1 MGGPAGSDH
10 RREAP
15 ATPWVVLK
23 FGGTSVS
30 APGHGSGSA
39 RVLRARMDEGLRP
52 VLVHPALSGVSDR
65 LERLCEG
72 VSRGSDAGG
81 DTALDAAHGSDSWR
95 PALEWIAARHRTLLA
110 ARGVAVP
117 EGLEALER
125 DLERLAA
132 GVALTGEVSPSL
144 RARLLSAGELLAT
157 EVVAALL
164 RAEGLDVTPVDARS
178 VLTSG
183 EPRAPGDPRHFLEA
197 DFDPRYDPALAEVW
211 SQERGVIVT
220 QGFIARDPM
229 GRTVLLGRG
238 GSDTSA
244 AWIAAAL
251 GARRLEIWTDVPG
264 MFSANPHLIPSA
276 RLLQRLTFEEAQEVA
291 ATGAKVLHPRCLPI
305 ADRARIPVEVRGT
318 ATPDAPGTRIST
330 ESGEGAPRIKAVSA
344 RLGLTLVSMETMGM
358 WQEAGF
364 LAEAFRVFADLGL
377 SIGLVS
383 TSESMVSVTLD
394 DTRLAADTEVIDQ
407 LRRRLE
413 RFCRVRI
420 VRPCAAVSLV
430 GARMRANLHLLAP
443 VLETFEEHEI
453 YLVSQAASDLN
464 FTVVVEEAQVEP
476 LLRNLHTLVIDA
488 GVADDV
494 LGPTWEELTRDGD
507 GAHPP
512 RRVPWWERKRD
523 QLLSLAAETPSLY
536 VYDADTLRE
545 AARGLTRMASVDRVL
560 YAMKA
565 NPHPEVLRVLGAEGL
580 GFECVSPGELR
591 RVLEI
596 FPDLPRDR
604 ILFTPNFAPREEY
617 AEAFEAGV
625 RVTLDN
631 LHPLEAWP
639 EVFRGREILVRLDIG
654 DGSGHHKHV
663 RTAGVHSKFGVHEEE
678 LDRLEALLEAHDVT
692 LIGLH
697 THSGSGIRD
706 AGHWNRVAG
715 ELAQVAGR
723 FPDVRILDLGG
734 GLGVPEKEGER
745 PLSPTELDALLA
757 TVRAAVPDHELWLEP
772 GRYLVSEAGVLLA
785 TVTQTKEKRGTR
797 FVGVSTGMNS
807 LLRPALYGAYH
818 RIVNLTR
825 LGQPSEGVATV
836 VGPICESGDRL
847 GRDRPL
853 PPTRAGDILLIAN
866 GGAYGYAM
874 ASRYNLREPAAE
886 VVV

>member
-1 MGGPAGSDH
+1 MTD
-10 RREAP
+10 
-15 ATPWVVLK
+15 WVVLK
-23 FGGTSVS
+23 YGGTSLS
-30 APGHGSGSA
+30 DPAYWDGIA
-39 RVLRARMDEGLRP
+39 RVLRARIEEGMRP
-52 VLVHPALSGVSDR
+52 VLVHSALSGVSDR
-65 LERLCEG
+65 LEVLGVDGEG
-72 VSRGSDAGG
+72 GILSPDRPPDPFRS
-81 DTALDAAHGSDSWR
+81 ALD
-95 PALEWIAARHRTLLA
+95 WIGERHRALLE
-110 ARGVAVP
+110 ARGVPVP
-117 EGLEALER
+117 QGLESLEGE
-125 DLERLAA
+125 LERLAA

-144 RARLLSAGELLAT
+144 RARLLSAGELLAS

-164 RAEGLDVTPVDARS
+164 RAEGLAVTPVDART
-178 VLTSG
+178 VLTAG
-183 EPRAPGDPRHFLEA
+183 EPRSPGDPRHFLEA
-197 DFDPRYDPALAEVW
+197 DFEPRHDAGLAEAW
-211 SQERGVIVT
+211 ARESGVIVT
-220 QGFIARDPM
+220 QGFIARDPL
-229 GRTVLLGRG
+229 GRTVVLGRG

-276 RLLQRLTFEEAQEVA
+276 RLLRSLTFEEAQEVA
-291 ATGAKVLHPRCLPI
+291 ATGARVLHPRCLPI
-305 ADRARIPVEVRGT
+305 ADRAGIPVEVRGT
-318 ATPDAPGTRIST
+318 ATPEAPGTRISP
-330 ESGEGAPRIKAVSA
+330 ESGEGSPRIKAVSA
-344 RLGLTLVSMETMGM
+344 RTGLTLVSMETLGM
-358 WQEAGF
+358 WQEPGF
-364 LAEAFRVFADLGL
+364 LARAFAVFAELGL
-377 SIGLVS
+377 SIDLVS

-394 DTRLAADTEVIDQ
+394 DTRLSGDLDVIRQ
-407 LRRRLE
+407 LRQRLE
-413 RFCRVRI
+413 RFCRVRV

-464 FTVVVEEAQVEP
+464 FTVVVEEDQVEP
-476 LLRNLHTLVIDA
+476 LLRNLHSLVIDA

-494 LGPTWEELTRDGD
+494 LGPSWEELVRSRDGE
-507 GAHPP
+507 GAA
-512 RRVPWWERKRD
+512 RRVPWWEVRRD
-523 QLLSLAAETPSLY
+523 ELLELARATPSLY
-536 VYDADTLRE
+536 VYDADTLRK
-545 AARGLTRMASVDRVL
+545 AARSLTGMKSVDRVL

-565 NPHPEVLRVLGAEGL
+565 NPHPGVLQVLHDEGL

-591 RVLEI
+591 RVLEL

-617 AEAFEAGV
+617 AEALEAGV

-639 EVFRGREILVRLDIG
+639 ELFARRDILVRLDIG

-663 RTAGVHSKFGVHEEE
+663 RTAGVHSKFGIHTDE
-678 LDRLEALLEAHDVT
+678 LDRLEVLLEAHDVR

-706 AGHWNRVAG
+706 AGHWKRVAG
-715 ELAQVAGR
+715 ELTQVAAR
-723 FPDVRILDLGG
+723 FPSVRILDLGG
-734 GLGVPEKEGER
+734 GLGVPEKEGE
-745 PLSPTELDALLA
+745 PALSTERLDALLA
-757 TVRAAVPDHELWLEP
+757 TVRAAVPDHEIWLEP

-785 TVTQTKEKRGTR
+785 TVNQTKEKRGTR

-825 LGQPSEGVATV
+825 LGEPSEGLATV

-853 PPTRAGDILLIAN
+853 PPTEVGDVLLIAN
-866 GGAYGYAM
+866 GGAYGHAM
-874 ASRYNLREPAAE
+874 ASRYNLRDPAAE